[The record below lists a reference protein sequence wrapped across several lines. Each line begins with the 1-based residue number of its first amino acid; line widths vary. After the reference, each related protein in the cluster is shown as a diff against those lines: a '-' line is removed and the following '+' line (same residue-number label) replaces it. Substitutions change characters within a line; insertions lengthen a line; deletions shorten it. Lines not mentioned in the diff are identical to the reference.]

1 MMNEEV
7 LNEARQLMSGFLKNR
22 RIELGLSQL
31 ELAEKTG
38 LARKTINSME
48 AGKFWLGMK
57 QYLQIC
63 EALYIFPS
71 MSEMESKDDIAEALR
86 NNWIAKPKAMTIE
99 EAIKLKQSRHNRD
112 GQNN

>member
-7 LNEARQLMSGFLKNR
+7 LNEARILMSGFLKNR
-22 RIELGLSQL
+22 RIELGMSQL
-31 ELAEKTG
+31 ELSEKTG

-48 AGKFWLGMK
+48 AGKFWMGMK

-71 MSEMESKDDIAEALR
+71 MSEMEAKDDIAKALR
-86 NNWIAKPKAMTIE
+86 ENWIAKPKAMSID
-99 EAIKLKQSRHNRD
+99 EAIKLKESRHNRD
-112 GQNN
+112 GQHN